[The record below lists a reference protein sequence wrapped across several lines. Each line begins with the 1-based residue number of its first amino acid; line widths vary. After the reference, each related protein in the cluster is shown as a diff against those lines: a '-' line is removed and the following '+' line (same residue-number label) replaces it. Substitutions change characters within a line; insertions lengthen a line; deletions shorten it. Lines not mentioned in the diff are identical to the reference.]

1 MIDFIK
7 GNKELFISA
16 LTLIVSIVALCI
28 KRKPKTLDDFTLV
41 VSEVLSVVPILC
53 SKVERVG
60 EGASKKN
67 EVISS
72 SLELVRQ
79 RLGRILSP
87 KEREIVINKVSE
99 QIEEVLK
106 APQKKL

>member
-1 MIDFIK
+1 MVDFIK
-7 GNKELFISA
+7 ENKELIISA
-16 LTLIVSIVALCI
+16 LTLLFTILALCI

-41 VSEVLSVVPILC
+41 VSEVLSVVPVLC

-67 EVISS
+67 EVLAS

-79 RLGRILSP
+79 RLGRKLSS
-87 KEREIVINKVSE
+87 KERDIVINKVSE